1 MDGWKCAFRDWFQH
15 ILHIRKDKMRRTEY
29 KMDVDGAKERSTDKR
44 MNDVTNT
51 QKEKKG
57 A

>member
-1 MDGWKCAFRDWFQH
+1 MDGWKCASRDWLHH
-15 ILHIRKDKMRRTEY
+15 ILLIRKDKMRRTEY
-29 KMDVDGAKERSTDKR
+29 KMDVDRAKERNTDKR

-51 QKEKKG
+51 QKEKEG